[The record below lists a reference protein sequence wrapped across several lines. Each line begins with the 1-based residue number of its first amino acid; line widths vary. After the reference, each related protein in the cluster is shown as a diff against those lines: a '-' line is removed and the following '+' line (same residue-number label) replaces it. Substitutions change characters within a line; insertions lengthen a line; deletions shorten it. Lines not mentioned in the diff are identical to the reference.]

1 MEPTITLDRNSYK
14 GPLQAQTN
22 PDHFMPFVSGPYQD
36 YLAYMATDRTYGTQA
51 EIVALSNGLGR
62 PVRVWQAEPK
72 MGTLDYHFHGDDK
85 GNAAGGEI
93 PIDIAYHAGQ
103 QHYYVVQPI
112 AKEANGGTGAFRQ
125 GEAASVE
132 GTGTTSTT

>member
-1 MEPTITLDRNSYK
+1 
-14 GPLQAQTN
+14 
-22 PDHFMPFVSGPYQD
+22 
-36 YLAYMATDRTYGTQA
+36 
-51 EIVALSNGLGR
+51 
-62 PVRVWQAEPK
+62 

-112 AKEANGGTGAFRQ
+112 AKEANGGTGAFRH

-132 GTGTTSTT
+132 GTGATSTT